1 MFGSSSH
8 VCEVRQFKSPGNE
21 MVVAHQFE
29 LQGQVQFVKEVFV
42 DNDYIV
48 IHYLAKKSAGSP
60 LKEGNFID
68 VLNTETAELL
78 HSIAIDRSDTTI
90 ENRIVDFNYLSG
102 KILVAYGRGGYKG
115 PHASIK

>member
-1 MFGSSSH
+1 LH
-8 VCEVRQFKSPGNE
+8 VCDVRQFKSPGNE

-78 HSIAIDRSDTTI
+78 HSIPIDRSDTTDT
-90 ENRIVDFNYLSG
+90 ENRIVDLSYLSG
-102 KILVAYGRGGYKG
+102 KIVVAYARGHYNR